1 MNKKLLGIML
11 TIILAIAV
19 LGTAAFFV
27 INGSASEKDQNAEPS
42 IDEVVESSVEV
53 AEITT
58 NLKSDNVVRL
68 SIKLETDSKE

>member
-27 INGSASEKDQNAEPS
+27 IKGSASEKDQNAEPS

-58 NLKSDNVVRL
+58 NLKSDNG
-68 SIKLETDSKE
+68 